1 MALETPPRAWG
12 RHRQSVWQSSERR
25 NTPTG
30 VGKTPAAFHHALED
44 GKHPHGRGED
54 DFSAVEPRIATETP
68 PRAWGRRICVPWL
81 AFLKRNTPTG
91 VGKTLPAAPRSPAC
105 QKHPH
110 GRGED
115 GEFAAPSKVCE
126 ETPPRA
132 WGRPEPPQSRK
143 ARRGNTPTGVGK
155 TYIKPV
161 RSDDPKKHPH
171 GRGEDL
177 KTTAL
182 RARLWETPPRAWG
195 RLTADP
201 LTLCRFGNTPTGVG
215 KT

>member
-1 MALETPPRAWG
+1 MVRFMALETPPRAWG

-91 VGKTLPAAPRSPAC
+91 VGKTIDGFTGPELL

-115 GEFAAPSKVCE
+115 PDTRALPDTSA

-132 WGRPEPPQSRK
+132 WGRLRDGLAHSHQD
-143 ARRGNTPTGVGK
+143 GNTPTGVGK
-155 TYIKPV
+155 T
-161 RSDDPKKHPH
+161 
-171 GRGEDL
+171 G
-177 KTTAL
+177 
-182 RARLWETPPRAWG
+182 
-195 RLTADP
+195 
-201 LTLCRFGNTPTGVG
+201 
-215 KT
+215 